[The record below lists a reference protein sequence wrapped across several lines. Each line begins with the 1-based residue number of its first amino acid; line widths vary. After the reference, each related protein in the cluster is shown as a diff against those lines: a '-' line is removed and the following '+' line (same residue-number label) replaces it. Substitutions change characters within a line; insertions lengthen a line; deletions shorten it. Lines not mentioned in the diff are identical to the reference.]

1 MFVNIFCSET
11 FQLMIHKL
19 SIKDQWVLFY
29 YFFNLSEI
37 KDDCPLQ
44 DIDIDG
50 KMYENDS
57 FWKIHKWLNPNCT

>member
-1 MFVNIFCSET
+1 MDS
-11 FQLMIHKL
+11 L
-19 SIKDQWVLFY
+19 LF
-29 YFFNLSEI
+29 FFNLSEI

-57 FWKIHKWLNPNCT
+57 FWKMHKWLNPNCT